1 MNAYKFGAI
10 LLAAPTPAVQ
20 LSQEE
25 ITKEAMKRIHLK
37 SLWKES
43 SWTGDV
49 PCHCPFHEDKTPSM
63 FVHIEK
69 GVYNCFS
76 CGSRGTIASLY
87 RDITGSSL
95 YKDLNIPTDEFSRF
109 ATHTA
114 YAPEVEDY
122 SKLDREISINIQG
135 TITKIRE
142 SADAVQYLRRR
153 GITFEVA
160 DSMQMAYME
169 SGRIN
174 GTVYRKRLLLPI
186 YDDGKLISVEGRDV
200 TGNQPTK
207 VLYPKDSS
215 VNTLYDIDKLD
226 LEKPLYVVEGL
237 TDLAVLRTDP
247 YFANSTAIFG
257 AQVTRRQS
265 WLLNQVSNLILIP
278 DNDKAGRNT
287 TRKLTEE
294 LDRPFQILDVP
305 KLQDIKDIGDIPTKL
320 HTTVYNLRRRGW
332 GRNTVLSSSRVF
344 H

>member
-1 MNAYKFGAI
+1 MNAFRFGSI
-10 LLAAPTPAVQ
+10 LLAAPVAAPE

-25 ITKEAMKRIHLK
+25 ITKEAMKRLHIK
-37 SLWKES
+37 SQWKES

-63 FVHIEK
+63 FIHIEK

-76 CGSRGTIASLY
+76 CGNKGTIASLY

-114 YAPEVEDY
+114 YAPEAEDY
-122 SKLDREISINIQG
+122 SKLDREISITIQSPVVNV
-135 TITKIRE
+135 RE
-142 SADAVQYLRRR
+142 SNDAVRYLRTR
-153 GITFEVA
+153 GISFDVA

-174 GTVYRKRLLLPI
+174 GTVYRKRLLIPI
-186 YDDGKLISVEGRDV
+186 YDNGKLISVEGRDV
-200 TGNQPTK
+200 TGRQNTK

-215 VNTLYDIDKLD
+215 VNTLYDLD
-226 LEKPLYVVEGL
+226 NLDPERPIYVVEGL
-237 TDLAVLRTDP
+237 LDLAVLRTDS

-257 AQVTRRQS
+257 AQVTRRQL
-265 WLLNQVSNLILIP
+265 WLLNQYDRVVLIP

-287 TRKLTEE
+287 TRKLIED
-294 LDRPFQILDVP
+294 LDRPFEILDVP
-305 KLQDIKDIGDIPTKL
+305 RLQDIKDVGDIPTVL
-320 HTTVYNLRRRGW
+320 RTSVYNMRKRGW
-332 GRNTVLSSSRVF
+332 GRNTVLSSTRVF